1 MTHPHLQVEKEHEM
15 GNNHTSARGRSTV
28 PRGGKSARR
37 RRARAVAEPDRA
49 SHVELRVGEY
59 DDDAEDV
66 TQSRSV
72 LITMKFR
79 HVCNVSEGKS
89 WPASADE
96 ECINEMTG
104 ERYLMPEFTKTVND
118 DHNRTIFAK
127 VASLVWQD
135 LQNMANSDCL
145 VNRKVKWNKQSLFT
159 FAKETYH
166 GFKEDWR
173 AQNDAEKKAAKEK
186 ADWLMTARQA
196 YIEKF
201 SVDPV
206 DLVHADH
213 MSDEASGPDDDELE
227 DGWKQRMAEKM
238 GMPANSQVKN
248 LSFLEVTRVPGD
260 LTNTDRQSQRI
271 PDFTPYTF
279 GINTEWLKAN
289 KDRLEYQDLLKEWGA
304 WEDPEG
310 FGSKKREHQDDQG
323 TPNDEVDQDNTRGRE
338 G

>member
-1 MTHPHLQVEKEHEM
+1 
-15 GNNHTSARGRSTV
+15 
-28 PRGGKSARR
+28 
-37 RRARAVAEPDRA
+37 
-49 SHVELRVGEY
+49 
-59 DDDAEDV
+59 
-66 TQSRSV
+66 
-72 LITMKFR
+72 MKFR
-79 HVCNVSEGKS
+79 HVCDVSEGRS

-96 ECINEMTG
+96 ERINEVTG

-118 DHNRTIFAK
+118 DHNRKIFAK

-159 FAKETYH
+159 FAKETYR

-173 AQNDAEKKAAKEK
+173 AQNDAEKKAAKGVNQRSNRRAQRRKEK
-186 ADWLMTARQA
+186 ADRLMTARQG

-201 SVDPV
+201 GVDPV

-213 MSDEASGPDDDELE
+213 MSDEASGPDDDDELE
-227 DGWKQRMAEKM
+227 DDWKRRMAEKM
-238 GMPANSQVKN
+238 GMPANSQVEN
-248 LSFLEVTRVPGD
+248 LSFLEVTRSPWRSDELGQIFHTLHD
-260 LTNTDRQSQRI
+260 LWQASLTSKQKKCFHMIRVTGTDRQSQRI

-279 GINTEWLKAN
+279 GINMEWLEAN

-310 FGSKKREHQDDQG
+310 FGSKKREHQDDRG